1 MSEASYMLSPW
12 KLQAVST
19 GWRALI
25 LNSSDPEHTIL
36 HGPQAQTSNSYYT
49 QSLNVCTIQHLALPC
64 FVLHF
69 IDLFC
74 MYVCIWVHAWQH
86 MYGNQRTWVSSL
98 LLWIL
103 VLELRMSN
111 LAASTFTH
119 WTMLLAH
126 ILCFGFNLSHEDKYG
141 LFFLS
146 VLKVSDFGALH
157 IPFFFFFFFEQESS
171 CGLDFLGL
179 LTIQS
184 HCPLETEAALA
195 FTTSQVC
202 VLDSLNSYHI
212 CNDSRRQTGSSPSS
226 YKVGKWDPER
236 LRTSPNITK
245 VEDWK
250 METKTQTWGTHYP
263 QPFIYM
269 TCPWPTSDPGL
280 SVPAGRFLMDGFWWF
295 TKFRVILDMT
305 HSEAEKYLFNSSQE
319 DFEMLMLLGVEAIS
333 ASPYCPSFPLVLP
346 VNTISTYAGQSYAKH
361 ETQL

>member
-146 VLKVSDFGALH
+146 VLKVSDFGALR
-157 IPFFFFFFFEQESS
+157 IPFFFWTGILMWTWFSRFVNHPIPLPLRNRSS
-171 CGLDFLGL
+171 F
-179 LTIQS
+179 
-184 HCPLETEAALA
+184 
-195 FTTSQVC
+195 
-202 VLDSLNSYHI
+202 SLYYI
-212 CNDSRRQTGSSPSS
+212 
-226 YKVGKWDPER
+226 
-236 LRTSPNITK
+236 
-245 VEDWK
+245 
-250 METKTQTWGTHYP
+250 
-263 QPFIYM
+263 
-269 TCPWPTSDPGL
+269 PGL
-280 SVPAGRFLMDGFWWF
+280 RFRL
-295 TKFRVILDMT
+295 
-305 HSEAEKYLFNSSQE
+305 SELIPYL
-319 DFEMLMLLGVEAIS
+319 
-333 ASPYCPSFPLVLP
+333 
-346 VNTISTYAGQSYAKH
+346 
-361 ETQL
+361 